1 MNNID
6 LTRNIKP
13 LELYLPFFILQQF
26 YGIFAGMKCLFKFS
40 YLYSLLSLIS
50 LACCT
55 RPVDT
60 KKVQQAYSLLNSDPD
75 SSLVLLSQCERNTF
89 SSSDRAYYNLVY
101 YMAQDKS
108 GLDVASDSLLRYSY
122 DYYSL
127 HTDDTLYAKCSYY
140 MGKYY
145 SLVDSAKKS
154 RDCYMSAIGASE
166 RVGDFYTQYLSTEKL
181 SRLLSI
187 SNPDEA
193 LVLAHKAYR
202 LLCQYDSTRIYNKV
216 YLLINIGNCYDNLQM
231 GDSSVYF
238 MKKALNIALA
248 SKDDELIGDTYHSIS
263 SSLLGTHQVD
273 SALFYAQKAWKT
285 VRKKEFS
292 LYSLLASCYLAVD
305 SITKAKEVLTKAT
318 LTNANN
324 KNKYSTYKK
333 LARIGFLQNG
343 DTETQSYVDS
353 SLVYLLK
360 LYLSS
365 EQENTEYMMDNFI
378 LNEREELQKDR
389 QRYYYLAIL
398 SLIIILILLVLLS
411 YYYIGS
417 SRKRISY
424 EREKSA
430 LEHLLHESEN
440 EKAKLIIE
448 SRERQ
453 IRYYKGYIMSKIDF
467 SKELDDLKN
476 QKTARC
482 LTASDW
488 LDIEAVLNEI
498 VPGFMESLKEK
509 HPDLKEKDIQF
520 CMLLKLGFNNNDLL
534 RFYERG
540 LQAIKQRLLNL
551 KPVLGIEGKDFS
563 TRDYICNY
571 I

>member
-1 MNNID
+1 
-6 LTRNIKP
+6 
-13 LELYLPFFILQQF
+13 
-26 YGIFAGMKCLFKFS
+26 MKCLFKFS
-40 YLYSLLSLIS
+40 YLYILLSLFS

-60 KKVQQAYSLLNSDPD
+60 KKVQQAYSLQNSDPD

-154 RDCYMSAIGASE
+154 RDCYMSAIGASK

-181 SRLLSI
+181 SRLLRI
-187 SNPDEA
+187 SNPEEA
-193 LVLAHKAYR
+193 LVFAHKAYR
-202 LLCQYDSTRIYNKV
+202 LLCQYDSTNVYNKV
-216 YLLINIGNCYDNLQM
+216 YLLINIGNCYNLLSKP
-231 GDSSVYF
+231 DSSLLY
-238 MKKALNIALA
+238 MKKALAESVYSQNE
-248 SKDDELIGDTYHSIS
+248 ELIGDSYHSVS
-263 SSLLGTHQVD
+263 TAFLRGNQVD
-273 SALFYAQKAWKT
+273 SALFYAQKAWKA
-285 VRKKEFS
+285 VKKKDFS
-292 LYSLLASCYLAVD
+292 LYSLLASCYLSVD
-305 SITKAKEVLTKAT
+305 SITVAKQVLEKVIE
-318 LTNANN
+318 TNVNN
-324 KNKYSTYKK
+324 KDKYNTYKK
-333 LARIGFLQNG
+333 LVKIGFLQNG
-343 DTETQSYVDS
+343 DKETQSYVDS
-353 SLVYLLK
+353 SLVYLQK
-360 LYLSS
+360 LYLNS
-365 EQENTEYMMDNFI
+365 EQENTEYMMDNSM
-378 LNEREELQKDR
+378 LNEREELLKDK
-389 QRYYYLAIL
+389 QRYYYFAIL

-411 YYYIGS
+411 FNYINS
-417 SRKRISY
+417 FRKRVSY
-424 EREKSA
+424 EKEKNA
-430 LEHLLHESEN
+430 MEHLLHESEN
-440 EKAKLIIE
+440 EKAKLLIE

-453 IRYYKGYIMSKIDF
+453 IRFYKGYIMSKIDF
-467 SKELDDLKN
+467 VKELDELRN

-488 LDIEAVLNEI
+488 LDIEAILNEI

-520 CMLLKLGFNNNDLL
+520 CMLLKLGFNNNEFL
-534 RFYERG
+534 RFYGRG